1 MVQVVVVGRLEL
13 EGLEGDVVESLVVEA
28 EGHVAV
34 LHQLVH
40 QQDGVVRLNHD
51 LRDLR
56 EKDEASCWYL
66 QQQML

>member
-34 LHQLVH
+34 LHQLVYR
-40 QQDGVVRLNHD
+40 QDGVVRLNHD
-51 LRDLR
+51 LGDLR
-56 EKDEASCWYL
+56 EKHEASCWYL

>member
-40 QQDGVVRLNHD
+40 RQDGVVRLNHD

-56 EKDEASCWYL
+56 EGEGSSFSTL
-66 QQQML
+66 RS

>member
-40 QQDGVVRLNHD
+40 RQDGVVRLNHD
-51 LRDLR
+51 LGDLR